1 MAMALLATLL
11 LTTLTPGT
19 GLAASL
25 TEQLWET
32 YDGKALLVLD
42 TTDGRPVVT
51 TVDVDTRAE
60 VRSVVDK
67 ALAHDAIVEWDAV
80 VHSTGDT
87 YQERQWG
94 IDDIKARSSWSM
106 AAASVV
112 VAVLDTG
119 VNQHEDLVGR
129 VLPGYNSWDSSTD
142 VDDVSM
148 HGTHVAGIIAANSNN
163 NLGIAGVAAN
173 AVILPVKVL
182 NDSGS
187 GTTSS
192 VANGLI
198 WATDNGAKVV
208 NLSLGGPTDSSVLRS
223 AVDYADA
230 RGVLVIV
237 AAGNQGVD
245 SPTMYPAAYD
255 NVIAV
260 AATTQDRSVALFS
273 SRGAYVDVAAPG
285 SAIASTTG
293 TNTYAYMSGTSMAA
307 PHVVAQAAVL
317 AGLYPQSTATQ
328 LRNYIESTLTD
339 IDQPGRDVSSGGGL
353 VDVSA
358 AIQAAAAAAPPTP
371 PATGDVTPAPPSD
384 SYDTPLQT
392 PPATGDVTPSPPGDS
407 YDTPAP
413 PGDRYDT
420 PLPAVS
426 DLHATLQGPYVAVK
440 ASALD
445 RPDVAG
451 YAIIRN
457 DELIGVF
464 ANPEVVDVNAGDGQP
479 RVYAVRAVST
489 NGTLGEIA
497 QIIFTPTMLKR
508 PVIRATKIGQYSIT
522 LTIGPVAK
530 GQRVYVYVNGEIAY
544 ESRPMGRSRSRLV
557 ISLNKPLVG
566 RHRIQVQTGT
576 KDAVSQFSRTRTLR
590 ISR

>member
-1 MAMALLATLL
+1 MAMVL
-11 LTTLTPGT
+11 LTTLLVTALTPGT
-19 GLAASL
+19 SLAASL

-32 YDGKALLVLD
+32 YDGRALVVLD
-42 TTDGRPVVT
+42 TTDGRPSIT

-60 VRSVVDK
+60 VRGVVEK
-67 ALAHDAIVEWDAV
+67 ALSRDDLVEWDAV
-80 VHSTGDT
+80 VDSTGDT
-87 YQERQWG
+87 YQDLQWG

-106 AAASVV
+106 TAASVV

-142 VDDVSM
+142 VTDVSM

-163 NLGIAGVAAN
+163 NLGIAGVSAN

-182 NDSGS
+182 NDAGS

-208 NLSLGGPTDSSVLRS
+208 NLSLGGSTDSSVLRS

-260 AATTQDRSVALFS
+260 AATAQDRSVTSFS
-273 SRGAYVDVAAPG
+273 SRGSYVDVAAPG

-293 TNTYAYMSGTSMAA
+293 TGTYAYMSGTSMAA

-317 AGLYPQSTATQ
+317 AGLYPQSTAAQ
-328 LRNYIESTLTD
+328 LRSYIESTLTD

-358 AIQAAAAAAPPTP
+358 AMQAAAASLLTPPGDGAGTPTP
-371 PATGDVTPAPPSD
+371 PAGSPDTSLPTPPGDGGATPA
-384 SYDTPLQT
+384 
-392 PPATGDVTPSPPGDS
+392 PPGDS
-407 YDTPAP
+407 YDTPAQP
-413 PGDRYDT
+413 DGGDDT

-426 DLHATLQGPYVAVK
+426 DLRAALQGPYVAVK

-445 RPDVAG
+445 YPDVAG
-451 YAIIRN
+451 YAITR
-457 DELIGVF
+457 DGKLIGVF
-464 ANPEVVDVNAGDGQP
+464 DNPEVVDVNAGDGQP
-479 RVYAVRAVST
+479 RVYVVRAMSAS
-489 NGTLGEIA
+489 GTLGDIA
-497 QIIFTPTMLKR
+497 QIVFTPTMLKR
-508 PVIRATKIGQYSIT
+508 PVIRATKIRQHSVT
-522 LTIGPVAK
+522 LTIGPVGK

-566 RHRIQVQTGT
+566 GHRIQVQTGT

-590 ISR
+590 IKR

>member
-1 MAMALLATLL
+1 MAMTLLATLL

-19 GLAASL
+19 SLAASL

-60 VRSVVDK
+60 VRGVVDK
-67 ALAHDAIVEWDAV
+67 ALAHADIVEWDAV
-80 VHSTGDT
+80 VHSTGNT
-87 YQERQWG
+87 YQDRQWG

-163 NLGIAGVAAN
+163 NLGIAGVSAN

-208 NLSLGGPTDSSVLRS
+208 NLSLGGSTDSSVLRS

-230 RGVLVIV
+230 RGVLVIA

-245 SPTMYPAAYD
+245 SSTMYPAAYD

-260 AATTQDRSVALFS
+260 AATAQDRSVASFS
-273 SRGAYVDVAAPG
+273 SRGTYVDVAAPG

-358 AIQAAAAAAPPTP
+358 AIQAAAAEALPTS
-371 PATGDVTPAPPSD
+371 PATGDVTPTLPDD
-384 SYDTPLQT
+384 S
-392 PPATGDVTPSPPGDS
+392 
-407 YDTPAP
+407 
-413 PGDRYDT
+413 YDT

-451 YAIIRN
+451 YAIMRN
-457 DELIGVF
+457 DELIGVS

-544 ESRPMGRSRSRLV
+544 ESRPMRRSRSRLV

-566 RHRIQVQTGT
+566 GHRIQVQTGT